1 MLLKS
6 NMNAIATQRVSS
18 YKTNFYKRK
27 TTAISLYK
35 RDAVVLIKRERK

>member
-1 MLLKS
+1 MLLKHQVQVVI
-6 NMNAIATQRVSS
+6 NQTI
-18 YKTNFYKRK
+18 YKRK

>member
-6 NMNAIATQRVSS
+6 NTHAIATQRVSS
-18 YKTNFYKRK
+18 YKSNYLQKK